1 MLNKTFMNK
10 NYLPLWFASKT
21 VHLCLMVLGVATGGG
36 IERVQVNKPSVTRS
50 IWSGSFPLP
59 DVRQKPSNRPITV
72 LHTPRKINMEPKDS
86 PNWKGTSSSKPS
98 FSGCMFN
105 LPGCIS
111 EANNTQFS
119 PPLFFFSMRVAH
131 SRCMLW
137 KLTTRSAKDFKSPDR
152 VLRPSLKRWH
162 TWAANLTMESHK

>member
-119 PPLFFFSMRVAH
+119 PPLFFFFDASCPFTLHVVKAH
-131 SRCMLW
+131 HTLCQRFQKSRSCATTQLEA
-137 KLTTRSAKDFKSPDR
+137 LTHLSC
-152 VLRPSLKRWH
+152 
-162 TWAANLTMESHK
+162 